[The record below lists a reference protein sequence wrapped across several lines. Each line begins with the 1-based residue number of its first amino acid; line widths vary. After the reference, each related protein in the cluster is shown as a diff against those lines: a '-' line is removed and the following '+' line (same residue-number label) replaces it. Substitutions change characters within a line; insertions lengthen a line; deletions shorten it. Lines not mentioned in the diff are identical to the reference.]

1 MGVRQRLLDNAAG
14 RGEDFG
20 LVSGACGKP
29 SGVTTLVERM
39 DQRAKSFAAPA
50 IFIAVMAAIFRTSAS
65 ILDTVA
71 CSESGAYREHAGRFG
86 FRRGE

>member
-1 MGVRQRLLDNAAG
+1 
-14 RGEDFG
+14 
-20 LVSGACGKP
+20 
-29 SGVTTLVERM
+29 M
-39 DQRAKSFAAPA
+39 DQGAKSFAAPA

-71 CSESGAYREHAGRFG
+71 CGESGAYREHAGRFG